1 MQAFD
6 HEGTLADI
14 MLDEERK
21 IPKDHLDNICLMHS
35 GAQTCR
41 YIGLSVNGFVCVKH
55 SPMQVALDENV
66 REGKLKAC
74 GDNCGGLCPP
84 K

>member
-1 MQAFD
+1 MQLID
-6 HEGTLADI
+6 HQNQLNETMMDP
-14 MLDEERK
+14 DRK
-21 IPKDHLDNICLMHS
+21 IPKDHLDNICLLHS

-55 SPMQVALDENV
+55 SPVQATLDEKV
-66 REGKLKAC
+66 EDGKLKAC